1 MLICEET
8 YEKYFNISQ
17 ILIKGGNTIKDVLI
31 LVPKNELVNTIKK
44 ERNDKNESYLY
55 KIYYQIY
62 I

>member
-55 KIYYQIY
+55 NIYYQIY